1 MSAIIDHG
9 YPLLFWTTPGNTTK
23 PKEAGMKKITSAS
36 ILSICLIFA
45 GGSVIAASNKC
56 RVVEAEGKK
65 MVLECERDAS
75 QFTSGDQVKIKS
87 VRTGAAVEG
96 C

>member
-1 MSAIIDHG
+1 
-9 YPLLFWTTPGNTTK
+9 
-23 PKEAGMKKITSAS
+23 MKKMINAS
-36 ILSICLIFA
+36 ILLICLIFA

-65 MVLECERDAS
+65 MVLECERDTS
-75 QFTSGDQVKIKS
+75 QFASGDQVKIKS
-87 VRTGAAVEG
+87 VRKGAAVEG